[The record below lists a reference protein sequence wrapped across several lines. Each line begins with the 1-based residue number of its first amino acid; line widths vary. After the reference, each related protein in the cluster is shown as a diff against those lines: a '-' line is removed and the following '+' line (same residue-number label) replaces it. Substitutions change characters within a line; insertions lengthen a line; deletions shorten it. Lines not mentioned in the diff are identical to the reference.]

1 MYLHPKKH
9 LYTFLSFPFF
19 FQTTHEDSFILQVP
33 HRRIPNIRKLHQ
45 LKKLL
50 EHFSQGPHLA
60 CLLQG
65 RLLINQK
72 EHQLLRRKLNPF
84 WYTILNLLTFS
95 YRQFVLARGLGLFSF
110 FFLGHRDARVRVR
123 PKKY

>member
-60 CLLQG
+60 CLSQG

-84 WYTILNLLTFS
+84 CWVAASNFKANYLQREDTAHNFTLMLSDWFDYI
-95 YRQFVLARGLGLFSF
+95 FVFMF
-110 FFLGHRDARVRVR
+110 
-123 PKKY
+123 